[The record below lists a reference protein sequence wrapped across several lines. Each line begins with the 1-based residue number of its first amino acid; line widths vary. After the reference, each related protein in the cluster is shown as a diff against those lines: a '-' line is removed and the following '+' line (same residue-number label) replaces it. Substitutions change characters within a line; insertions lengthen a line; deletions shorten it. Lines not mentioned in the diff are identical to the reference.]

1 MQTFYL
7 IKMCEILDLIIKKF
21 LEFKNLRWKNV
32 HAAVSRTK
40 PILPIYSDFPN
51 QAWLKC
57 KPHSKFHREILY
69 FDNSKTSPQVFTL
82 KIELLHHC
90 IFHIF
95 GRFSMIQTFKLR
107 NATTVKLLIYLP
119 KQVPKAIFLTLQ
131 LLHGFP

>member
-1 MQTFYL
+1 MLSCHGLFSPTSCSITTMLIDDTECMQTFYL

-69 FDNSKTSPQVFTL
+69 FD
-82 KIELLHHC
+82 
-90 IFHIF
+90 
-95 GRFSMIQTFKLR
+95 
-107 NATTVKLLIYLP
+107 
-119 KQVPKAIFLTLQ
+119 IFLS
-131 LLHGFP
+131 HS